1 MTAITSIMRTFLNT
15 ERRRENKPEPLEN
28 DEVEASEVDEQ
39 VVYTCSLMCL
49 LGDREVSLVGEG
61 RSLLVVGGVD
71 EECS

>member
-28 DEVEASEVDEQ
+28 DEVEAATASEVDEQ

-49 LGDREVSLVGEG
+49 LGDRGMI
-61 RSLLVVGGVD
+61 RSVARW
-71 EECS
+71 